1 MARALGKPKK
11 TVDLHSEAFMEDL
24 DRYERDELLGEA
36 IAYLREQLDA
46 AIYWGYPE
54 IRFIHGKGKG
64 ILKQAVYDELRYY
77 KQSGAIANFHPA
89 YHNDDIVVVLIGL

>member
-1 MARALGKPKK
+1 MARSLGKPPK
-11 TVDLHSEAFMEDL
+11 TVDLHSDAFMEDL

-36 IAYLREQLDA
+36 IEYLREQLDA

-77 KQSGAIANFHPA
+77 KQSGAIANFYPA
-89 YHNDDIVVVLIGL
+89 YHNEDIVVVLIGL